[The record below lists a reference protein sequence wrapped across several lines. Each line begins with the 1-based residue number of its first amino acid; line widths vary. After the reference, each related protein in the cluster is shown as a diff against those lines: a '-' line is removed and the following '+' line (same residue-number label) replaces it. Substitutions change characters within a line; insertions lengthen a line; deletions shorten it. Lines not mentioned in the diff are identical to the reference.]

1 MIEDIIKDLNQNID
15 YSYKDV
21 LLPVAH
27 SILVKGQRIPGSPD
41 GKTYKDAV
49 PNDDKISI
57 AFWED
62 YGAKALKM
70 NARTLRYQSTMRL
83 VVWLNMDKIKE
94 QSRSKCI
101 SEMINAVPKFLQGYR
116 SVYIRNIGILHS
128 SEEIFNRYNFRED
141 KQYMTTPYYAFALE
155 YQIKYNSNR
164 CEI

>member
-1 MIEDIIKDLNQNID
+1 MIEDIIKDLNQSID

-49 PNDDKISI
+49 PNDDKMSI
-57 AFWED
+57 VFWED
-62 YGAKALKM
+62 YGAKAIKM
-70 NARTLRYQSTMRL
+70 NMRTVRYQSMMRL
-83 VVWLNMDKIKE
+83 VSWINMDKIKN

-101 SEMINAVPKFLQGYR
+101 SEMINSIPKYLPGDR
-116 SVYIRNIGILHS
+116 SVIISNQGILHS

-141 KQYMTTPYYAFALE
+141 KQYMTAPYYAFALE

-164 CEI
+164 CVI